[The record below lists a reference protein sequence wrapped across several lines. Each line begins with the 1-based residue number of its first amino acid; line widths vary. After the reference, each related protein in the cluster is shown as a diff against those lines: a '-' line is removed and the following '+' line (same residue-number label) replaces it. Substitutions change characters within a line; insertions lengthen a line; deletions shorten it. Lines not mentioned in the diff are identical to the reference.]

1 MAPPA
6 PEVGIDQLQKIA
18 EDFKREARSVKDR
31 RSLEEVRARYLS
43 RKSGLLTLQLQGLR
57 SLRKEQRS
65 EFGKLGNELKNS
77 IESSLAEVSEAID
90 ETDRARAIEAEAL
103 DVSLPGTR
111 RRIGYRHP
119 LTQARMEMERIFIS
133 MGYTVEDGPEIEST
147 YYNFEALN
155 IPPGHPARD
164 TSDTFYVSAD
174 MVLRTQTSP
183 VQVRTMEKTRPPLRI
198 ICPGRV
204 FRHDDLDAT
213 HSPMFHQ
220 IEALVVD
227 KGITFADLKGTLEL
241 FHRQFFGEQTRTR
254 FRPSYFPF
262 TEPSAEVDIS
272 CIFCSGNGCRICKQ
286 TGWIELMGSGMVNP
300 VLYGCVDY
308 DPETYSGF
316 AFGGGIDRYAMLKYE
331 INDITL
337 LFQNDLRFLEQ
348 F

>member
-1 MAPPA
+1 MATPT
-6 PEVGIDQLQKIA
+6 PEVGIDQLRKIG
-18 EDFKREARSVKDR
+18 EDFKREARSVENR
-31 RSLEEVRARYLS
+31 RSLEEIRARYLS
-43 RKSGLLTLQLQGLR
+43 RKAGLLTLQLKGLGG
-57 SLRKEQRS
+57 LPKHQRS
-65 EFGKLGNELKNS
+65 EFGQLGNELKKA
-77 IESSLAEVSEAID
+77 IESKLAEISETID
-90 ETDRARAIEAEAL
+90 QTERSHTRETEAL
-103 DVSLPGTR
+103 DVTLPGIR
-111 RRIGYRHP
+111 RRLGHRHP
-119 LTQARMEMERIFIS
+119 AALARAEMERIFTS
-133 MGYTVEDGPEIEST
+133 MGYTVEDGPEIETT

-155 IPPGHPARD
+155 IPAGHPARD
-164 TSDTFYVSAD
+164 ASDTFYVSD
-174 MVLRTQTSP
+174 EMVLRTHTSP
-183 VQVRTMEKTRPPLRI
+183 VQVRTMEKTRPPVRV

-220 IEALVVD
+220 IEGLVVD

-272 CIFCSGNGCRICKQ
+272 CIFCSGNGCRVCKQ

-300 VLYGCVDY
+300 VVYGFVDY
-308 DPETYSGF
+308 DPETHSGF
-316 AFGGGIDRYAMLKYE
+316 AFGAGIDRYAMLKYQ